1 MRKGMRM
8 KPRSSRGKEAI
19 TSILSRPYSRIL
31 IPQEGGRFS
40 AEILEFQG
48 CFAEGDSAAIA
59 YGNLEH
65 AAEAWV
71 GACLAAGTPVP
82 EPLTNYD
89 VSGKFALR
97 LPRSLYQRASKVA
110 AREGISLN
118 QLVMNSL
125 AEKLGAHAAE
135 EKFSSAVAELKQ
147 LTRTVLGG
155 GFERFADN
163 SPTGEVP
170 GSLRQLSFDQSATTR
185 PKH

>member
-1 MRKGMRM
+1 M
-8 KPRSSRGKEAI
+8 KPRSSREKEAI
-19 TSILSRPYSRIL
+19 TGILVRPYSRIL

-48 CFAEGDSAAIA
+48 CFAEGESAAAA
-59 YGNLEH
+59 YRNLEH

-71 GACLAAGTPVP
+71 AACLAAGTPVP

-89 VSGKFALR
+89 LSGKFALR

-125 AEKLGAHAAE
+125 AEKLGAQAAE
-135 EKFSSAVAELKQ
+135 EKISSVVADLKQ
-147 LTRTVLGG
+147 LTRIVLGG
-155 GFERFADN
+155 GFDGFADN
-163 SPTGEVP
+163 TPSAHVP
-170 GSLRQLSFDQSATTR
+170 GNLRQLNFDQSATTR
-185 PKH
+185 PRH